1 MTTPLAVQP
10 SVYYDAAAAL
20 HTAAEN
26 LFNAVDGKWDALADC
41 QHMSGTYDEATKWA
55 QSYDQHA
62 YEAMNTA
69 VHAAE
74 ALDGYAAVL
83 REMGYNHALADYNST
98 IGERGAPPERPAAP
112 TPAVYL
118 CRVPLPSA
126 GGPSNGLE
134 DGGVKLAEKIGIT
147 VPNGDTGKLGNIATA
162 WSQLAAAEAVANL
175 PTEID
180 RVTGMFAAIQSPETQ
195 FITDDL
201 AQLKT
206 GVTAVIGAFGALA
219 GACTEHH
226 DALAKLREDL
236 KHQLEDLGKE
246 LLKEVAITAAIG
258 VATSFVTFGIGAAIA
273 SAKVAEIAAR
283 FAAPIRA
290 IIDAWKAGHKL
301 EKGIKV
307 EQDLAKSS
315 KELEN
320 LAKLSEDI
328 KKPPTI
334 EKPPAPARVD
344 PAGWT
349 GKDSD
354 ALLDYSTSGGRE
366 LNAAIRNGRVEGSD
380 ALQFRV
386 DNVNEAL
393 SKLPDHRGV
402 VSRRVDSSE
411 MPPEVLAK
419 YQPNT
424 TITEDA
430 FTSTSAAENGTP
442 FAGDVEFQIFSKTGK
457 DISQY
462 ANPTVAHEQEVLFRS
477 GTKFDVTERFTDPAS
492 GRTVIRMIEH

>member
-206 GVTAVIGAFGALA
+206 GVTAVTGAFGALA

-236 KHQLEDLGKE
+236 EHQLEDLGKE

-258 VATSFVTFGIGAAIA
+258 VVTSFVTFGIGAAIA

-283 FAAPIRA
+283 FAAPIARSSTPGKSATNWRKASRSNKTWQKARKNWRTWPNSAKTSKSRPPSKSPRRRREWTRRA
-290 IIDAWKAGHKL
+290 GPGRIPTHCWTTAPLGDA
-301 EKGIKV
+301 
-307 EQDLAKSS
+307 
-315 KELEN
+315 N
-320 LAKLSEDI
+320 
-328 KKPPTI
+328 
-334 EKPPAPARVD
+334 
-344 PAGWT
+344 
-349 GKDSD
+349 
-354 ALLDYSTSGGRE
+354 
-366 LNAAIRNGRVEGSD
+366 
-380 ALQFRV
+380 
-386 DNVNEAL
+386 
-393 SKLPDHRGV
+393 
-402 VSRRVDSSE
+402 
-411 MPPEVLAK
+411 
-419 YQPNT
+419 
-424 TITEDA
+424 
-430 FTSTSAAENGTP
+430 
-442 FAGDVEFQIFSKTGK
+442 
-457 DISQY
+457 
-462 ANPTVAHEQEVLFRS
+462 
-477 GTKFDVTERFTDPAS
+477 
-492 GRTVIRMIEH
+492 

>member
-26 LFNAVDGKWDALADC
+26 LFTAVDGKWDALADC

-98 IGERGAPPERPAAP
+98 IGERGAPPERPVAP

-175 PTEID
+175 PAEID

-206 GVTAVIGAFGALA
+206 GVTAVTGAFGALA

-236 KHQLEDLGKE
+236 EHQLEDLGKE

-315 KELEN
+315 KELQN
-320 LAKLSEDI
+320 LAKLGEDI
-328 KKPPTI
+328 KKTPTS
-334 EKPPAPARVD
+334 ARVN
-344 PAGWT
+344 PAGLTELTNEERWLLNRGPT
-349 GKDSD
+349 DRNGKDLIS
-354 ALLDYSTSGGRE
+354 AIRE
-366 LNAAIRNGRVEGSD
+366 NRVTPQQQEDINAYNAALG
-380 ALQFRV
+380 
-386 DNVNEAL
+386 
-393 SKLPDHRGV
+393 KLPAYQGKV
-402 VSRRVDSSE
+402 VRQTHLT
-411 MPPEVLAK
+411 PEQIAK
-419 YQPNT
+419 YEPGKP
-424 TITEDA
+424 ITEDGYTC
-430 FTSTSAAENGTP
+430 TSTNPAGTGNGVAT
-442 FAGDVEFQIFSKTGK
+442 GTTDVEYRITSKTGR

-462 ANPTVAHEQEVLFRS
+462 G
-477 GTKFDVTERFTDPAS
+477 GTKDEVQFKDHTEFYVKDKYFDKATN
-492 GRTVIRMIEH
+492 RTIIVMDEI